1 LHPYVQQAQPVFCYH
16 LFDLKKVDPEEIR
29 QSILLRIFV
38 RMVRAL
44 FSKAPSETVDA
55 YARSLQDLEEM
66 DSETLA
72 NEFFRTLI
80 RYIIGV
86 RDDLQFQEIWEVTQS
101 ASAERRD
108 VLMTI
113 EQQLIQQGEAR
124 GEAKGEARGEARG
137 KLEGKREGKL
147 EGKLEGKVEILWNM
161 FRLKFPSISDTYK
174 KKLQAL
180 DTAQL
185 DLISLAFLK
194 ISKLEELDP
203 FLK

>member
-1 LHPYVQQAQPVFCYH
+1 
-16 LFDLKKVDPEEIR
+16 
-29 QSILLRIFV
+29 
-38 RMVRAL
+38 
-44 FSKAPSETVDA
+44 
-55 YARSLQDLEEM
+55 
-66 DSETLA
+66 
-72 NEFFRTLI
+72 
-80 RYIIGV
+80 
-86 RDDLQFQEIWEVTQS
+86 
-101 ASAERRD
+101 
-108 VLMTI
+108 
-113 EQQLIQQGEAR
+113 IQQGEAR